1 MTLST
6 LQNTLERSNQP
17 LLKLENIVKTFG
29 GVRALRG
36 VSLEIAAGQTYHL
49 LGENG
54 SGKSTLIK
62 IVSGAQPPDS
72 GTITVRGQKY
82 AKLDALTALEAGI
95 ETVYQDLSL
104 FPNLSVA
111 ENVALSSQLVA
122 RGGRLARPL
131 SWSALNRVAGTAL
144 EKVGLPSSSE
154 FLETPVETLPI
165 AVRQLVAIARGIAS
179 QASLVILDE
188 PTAAL
193 TQKEVEN
200 LLGII
205 SSLQRVGV
213 SVLFVSHK
221 LEEVF
226 RIGGKVIVLRDGEV
240 VYGGPLEGQTPT
252 SIGFLM
258 TGKTLEQTHYR
269 TAEPGKDI
277 LLELR
282 GLYRAGAF
290 ENVSFALRRGEVLGI
305 TGLLDSGRNE
315 LAHALSGVRPADSG
329 EVNLEGRTLE
339 IHSPRDGI
347 KLGIGYVPEDRLSEG
362 LFLDKPIRENV
373 MVSIL
378 DRLTAGFR
386 LDYPKSTKAV
396 QQLSQD
402 LQIAT
407 PSVFLPVQSLSGGNQ
422 QRVMV
427 ARWLA
432 TLPKVLILHGPTM
445 GVDVGSKDA
454 LYRIVQDL
462 AARGLGVLLI
472 SDDLPELLMNCDRI
486 LVMKKGRVT
495 REFEA
500 AALEERVLSAEL
512 LSGEGVVLES

>member
-1 MTLST
+1 
-6 LQNTLERSNQP
+6 
-17 LLKLENIVKTFG
+17 
-29 GVRALRG
+29 
-36 VSLEIAAGQTYHL
+36 
-49 LGENG
+49 
-54 SGKSTLIK
+54 
-62 IVSGAQPPDS
+62 
-72 GTITVRGQKY
+72 
-82 AKLDALTALEAGI
+82 
-95 ETVYQDLSL
+95 
-104 FPNLSVA
+104 
-111 ENVALSSQLVA
+111 
-122 RGGRLARPL
+122 
-131 SWSALNRVAGTAL
+131 VAGTAL

>member
-1 MTLST
+1 MTFAHPQPT
-6 LQNTLERSNQP
+6 LKPAGQI
-17 LLKLENIVKTFG
+17 LLRLENIVKTFG

-36 VSLEIAAGQTYHL
+36 VSLEIVAGQTYHL

-72 GTITVRGQKY
+72 GWLEVRGKKY
-82 AKLDALTALEAGI
+82 SQLDALAALEAGI

-111 ENVALSSQLVA
+111 ENVALSAQLVA
-122 RGGRLARPL
+122 RKGRLARPL
-131 SWSALNRVAGTAL
+131 SWSELNQVAAAAL
-144 EKVGLPSSSE
+144 ERVGLPSSAD
-154 FLETPVETLPI
+154 FLNTPVEALPI
-165 AVRQLVAIARGIAS
+165 AVRQLVAIARGIAGR
-179 QASLVILDE
+179 ASLVILDE

-200 LLGII
+200 LLSII
-205 SSLQRVGV
+205 SSLQLEGV

-226 RIGGKVIVLRDGEV
+226 RIGGHLIVLRDGEK
-240 VYGGPLEGQTPT
+240 VYEGPLAEQTQT

-269 TAEPGKDI
+269 TAALGVDT

-282 GLYRAGAF
+282 GLSRAQTF
-290 ENVSFALRRGEVLGI
+290 ENVSLTLRRGEVLGI

-329 EVNLEGRTLE
+329 EIALEGKILR
-339 IHSPRDGI
+339 IRNPRDGI
-347 KLGIGYVPEDRLSEG
+347 KLGIGYVPEDRINEG
-362 LFLDKPIRENV
+362 LFLNKPIRENV
-373 MVSIL
+373 MVSFL
-378 DRLTAGFR
+378 DRLVSGFR
-386 LDYPKSTKAV
+386 LDFARSTREV
-396 QQLSQD
+396 EQLSSD

-432 TLPKVLILHGPTM
+432 TSPKVLILHGPTM

-454 LYRIVQDL
+454 LYKIVQDL

-486 LVMKKGRVT
+486 LVMKKGRIT
-495 REFEA
+495 RSFEA
-500 AALEERVLSAEL
+500 STLEQDVLSEEL
-512 LSGEGVVLES
+512 LSG

>member
-1 MTLST
+1 MILST
-6 LQNTLERSNQP
+6 LQNPLESPTQP
-17 LLKLENIVKTFG
+17 LLKLENIFKTFG

-72 GTITVRGQKY
+72 GTLEVRGRKY
-82 AKLDALTALEAGI
+82 GKLDALTALEAGI

-122 RGGRLARPL
+122 QRGRLVRPL
-131 SWSALNRVAGTAL
+131 SWSTLGRVAGAAL
-144 EKVGLPSSSE
+144 ERVGLPSSSE
-154 FLETPVETLPI
+154 FLNTPIEVLPI

-179 QASLVILDE
+179 KASLTILDE

-205 SSLQRVGV
+205 SSLQQGGV

-226 RIGGKVIVLRDGEV
+226 RIGGRVIVLRDGEV
-240 VYGGPLEGQTPT
+240 VYEGPLEGQTPT

-269 TAEPGKDI
+269 TAAPGKDT

-282 GLYRAGAF
+282 SLARAGIF
-290 ENVSFALRRGEVLGI
+290 ENVSFTLRRGEVLGI

-329 EVNLEGRTLE
+329 EVSLEGRR
-339 IHSPRDGI
+339 IHIHNPRDGI
-347 KLGIGYVPEDRLSEG
+347 RLGIGYVPEDRLSEG

-386 LDYPKSTKAV
+386 LDYARSTKAV
-396 QQLSQD
+396 QQLSSD

-432 TLPKVLILHGPTM
+432 TSPKVLILHGPTM

-486 LVMKKGRVT
+486 LVMKKGRIT
-495 REFEA
+495 REFDA
-500 AALEERVLSAEL
+500 KMLEEGVLSKEL
-512 LSGEGVVLES
+512 LSGEGVMLEG

>member
-1 MTLST
+1 MTLPT
-6 LQNTLERSNQP
+6 LQPTLERSTQP
-17 LLKLENIVKTFG
+17 LLRLENIVKTFG

-36 VSLEIAAGQTYHL
+36 VSLEIKAGQTYHL

-72 GTITVRGQKY
+72 GTLEVRGKQY
-82 AKLDALTALEAGI
+82 HKLDALTALEAGI

-111 ENVALSSQLVA
+111 ENVALSAQLVA
-122 RGGRLARPL
+122 HKGRLARPL
-131 SWSALNRVAGTAL
+131 SWSTLNKVAGAAL
-144 EKVGLPSSSE
+144 ERVGLPSSAE
-154 FLETPVETLPI
+154 FLSTPVEVLPI

-179 QASLVILDE
+179 QASLTILDE

-200 LLGII
+200 LLSII
-205 SSLQRVGV
+205 SSLQAEGV

-221 LEEVF
+221 LDEVF
-226 RIGGKVIVLRDGEV
+226 RIGGQVIVLRDGEK
-240 VYGGPLEGQTPT
+240 VYEGPLEGQTPT

-269 TAEPGKDI
+269 TAKPGLDT
-277 LLELR
+277 LLSLSN
-282 GLYRAGAF
+282 LSRAGAF
-290 ENVSFALRRGEVLGI
+290 ENVSFTLGRGEVLGI

-329 EVNLEGRTLE
+329 EVALEGKR
-339 IHSPRDGI
+339 ISIRSPRDGI

-386 LDYPKSTKAV
+386 LDYPKSTARV
-396 QQLSQD
+396 QQLSKD

-407 PSVFLPVQSLSGGNQ
+407 PSVFLMVQSLSGGNQ

-454 LYRIVQDL
+454 LYRMVQDL
-462 AARGLGVLLI
+462 AAKGLGVLLI

-500 AALEERVLSAEL
+500 ARLEERVLSEEL
-512 LSGEGVVLES
+512 LSE